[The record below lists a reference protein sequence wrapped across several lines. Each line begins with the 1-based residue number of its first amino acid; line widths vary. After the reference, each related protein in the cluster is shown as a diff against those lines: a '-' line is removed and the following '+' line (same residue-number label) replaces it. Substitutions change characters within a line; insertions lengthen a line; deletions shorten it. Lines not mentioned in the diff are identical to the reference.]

1 MCREMSQYI
10 PNTAISS
17 ETVATPT
24 GRAAQVGRPE
34 MRPDQ
39 AATRLRRSVRPARW
53 AMPRVKTTVVAT
65 KAAVV
70 APITSPAAAP
80 PAGLEDARTA
90 RVWNIGGLSSI
101 AGSGQES
108 PTPLDVT
115 HIHVT

>member
-17 ETVATPT
+17 EPVATPT

-34 MRPDQ
+34 MRADHR
-39 AATRLRRSVRPARW
+39 AKRLSRSVRPARW

-65 KAAVV
+65 RAAAV

-80 PAGLEDARTA
+80 PAGLADAKTVAMDCSIGSLLDRGFGGKNPRHART
-90 RVWNIGGLSSI
+90 L
-101 AGSGQES
+101 
-108 PTPLDVT
+108 
-115 HIHVT
+115 HI